1 VLGTGT
7 QEFQEF
13 ALNFY
18 VELKLFEQTSTSCSS
33 RHHLKDPASSRSM
46 PTQGPEPG
54 NDTLFEASYRLGM
67 LSDAPH
73 RSIQNEHRLDLTTF
87 LICS

>member
-1 VLGTGT
+1 
-7 QEFQEF
+7 
-13 ALNFY
+13 
-18 VELKLFEQTSTSCSS
+18 
-33 RHHLKDPASSRSM
+33 M

-67 LSDAPH
+67 LSDAPN

-87 LICS
+87 LICSDFGSRTPTGESEGEAASLL